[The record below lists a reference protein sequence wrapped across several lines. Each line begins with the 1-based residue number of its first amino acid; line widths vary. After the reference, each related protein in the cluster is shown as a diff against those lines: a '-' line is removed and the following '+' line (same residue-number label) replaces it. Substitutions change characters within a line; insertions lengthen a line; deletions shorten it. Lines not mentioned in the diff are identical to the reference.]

1 MIRLNVFMTVSERHH
16 SEILMIARQL
26 TEASL
31 QEPGCKGYDFFQS
44 VTRPHTMMICET
56 WENQAALE
64 THRQTPPLPETRPPA
79 PHPLRIHSRN
89 LRKITTATDTQPP
102 VPQPLHSH
110 RHPPPP
116 KKDTK
121 KHKNNRPKFGQF
133 KKYP

>member
-64 THRQTPPLPETRPPA
+64 THRQTPHFRKLVPLLHTLCESTAETYE
-79 PHPLRIHSRN
+79 
-89 LRKITTATDTQPP
+89 K
-102 VPQPLHSH
+102 
-110 RHPPPP
+110 
-116 KKDTK
+116 
-121 KHKNNRPKFGQF
+121 
-133 KKYP
+133 